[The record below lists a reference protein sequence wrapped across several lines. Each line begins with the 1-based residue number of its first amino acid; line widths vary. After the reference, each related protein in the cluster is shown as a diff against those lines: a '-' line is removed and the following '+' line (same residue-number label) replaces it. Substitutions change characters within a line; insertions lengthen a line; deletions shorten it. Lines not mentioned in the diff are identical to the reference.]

1 MLSKKDEQEIVKA
14 GNLNTILGKG
24 STFDGTLKVE
34 ESLRVDGKI
43 KGKVTTTDS
52 LVIGKDG
59 EIDGEIKTKNAI
71 IGGRVK
77 ANLKATGKVI
87 LEAKAEF
94 YGELTTSRLV
104 IDDGAVFEGQCT
116 MQDEGKQSSSSKVHT
131 SNQYKQNVSASSSQK
146 EDD

>member
-24 STFDGTLKVE
+24 STFEGTLKVE

-43 KGKVTTTDS
+43 KGKVSTTDS
-52 LVIGKDG
+52 LVIGKEG
-59 EIDGEIKTKNAI
+59 EIEGEIKTKNAI

-77 ANLKATGKVI
+77 ANLKASGKVI
-87 LEAKAEF
+87 LESKSQF
-94 YGELTTSRLV
+94 IGELTTTRLV

-116 MQDEGKQSSSSKVHT
+116 MQEEGKSGPSPKVHT
-131 SNQYKQNVSASSSQK
+131 SNRFKQENSSNPAEKQS
-146 EDD
+146 D